1 MREKLVFQLE
11 RAREA
16 FSEGK
21 KKTYKNNLKNS
32 VGRQSSGKGKMLDLL
47 GKGMTSWAK
56 IPLPTPQP

>member
-11 RAREA
+11 HVKLFLKE
-16 FSEGK
+16 K

-32 VGRQSSGKGKMLDLL
+32 VGRRSSGKGKMLDLL

>member
-21 KKTYKNNLKNS
+21 KKNIQK
-32 VGRQSSGKGKMLDLL
+32 
-47 GKGMTSWAK
+47 
-56 IPLPTPQP
+56 QPKE